1 MPMSVAANAYD
12 SVPYPG
18 GLYLQTHPDRLAVMG
33 TLFGMDPTAVERC
46 RVLEIGCG
54 DGSNLIPMA
63 YGLPRS
69 EFIGIDLAGN
79 SIASAETSV
88 RRAGL
93 TNIRFR
99 QLDLME
105 ISPDLGQFDYIIAHG
120 FYAWVPKPVQDKL
133 LSVCHHNLNPNGVA
147 FISYN
152 ANPGGHVRRALRD
165 MMLFHTRRM
174 GGSRER
180 VQQGKSFVQNVLE
193 AMDTRIPWRNVLDSE
208 FKQMCERDDNVIYHD
223 EYAPHFSPVY
233 FADFIGHADEHGLQ
247 FLSEARLVDVIVPQV
262 KPEARMALSELAGND
277 LLAYQQYL
285 DFVRFRKFRQTLL
298 CHREIHLRRDG
309 FFDGLRRLLIASE
322 LKSSAEQTDG
332 FYEFSSER
340 GAGSTKTNKPVT
352 IAALRHLEHQWPRAE
367 EFDDLASIVRAQIPN
382 SRQEE
387 VTEELSQEVLKLA
400 GGSRVDLR
408 THHLPLADGVSERP
422 EASLLARLE
431 SRESQFV
438 STLLHTRVKF
448 EDEQGRRFL
457 QLLDGTRDRRALA
470 EAVAADLPDI
480 LPEMILGHVNSQ
492 LANLC
497 RMGLL
502 VA

>member
-1 MPMSVAANAYD
+1 MPDTANAYD
-12 SVPYPG
+12 SVLYPG
-18 GLYLQTHPDRLAVMG
+18 GVYLQTHPDRLATMG
-33 TLFGMDPTAVERC
+33 ILFGMDAKEVERC

-54 DGSNLIPMA
+54 EGSNLISMA

-69 EFIGIDLAGN
+69 EFVGIDLAGK
-79 SIASAETSV
+79 SIERAQTRIE
-88 RRAGL
+88 RAGL
-93 TNIRFR
+93 TNIRFQ

-105 ISPDLGQFDYIIAHG
+105 IRPDFGQFDYIIAHG
-120 FYAWVPKPVQDKL
+120 LYAWVPRPVQDKL
-133 LSVCHHNLNPNGVA
+133 LAVCNQNLSPNGVA

-165 MMLFHTRRM
+165 MMMFHTRRM
-174 GGSRER
+174 EESRER
-180 VQQGKSFVQNVLE
+180 VQQGKSFVQKVLE
-193 AMDTRIPWRNVLDSE
+193 AMDTRIPWRNVLEYE

-223 EYAPHFSPVY
+223 EYSPHFSPVY
-233 FADFIGHADEHGLQ
+233 FADFIGHAEQHGLQ

-298 CHREIHLRRDG
+298 CHREIQLRRDG
-309 FFDGLRRLLIASE
+309 FFGGLRRLLVASE
-322 LKSSAEQTDG
+322 LKSS
-332 FYEFSSER
+332 
-340 GAGSTKTNKPVT
+340 V
-352 IAALRHLEHQWPRAE
+352 LCHLEQIWPRAE
-367 EFDDLASIVRAQIPN
+367 RFDDLAGIACAQIPN
-382 SRQEE
+382 ARQDE
-387 VTEELSQEVLKLA
+387 VAEELSQMVLKLA
-400 GGSRVDLR
+400 AGTLMDLR
-408 THHLPLADGVSERP
+408 THHLLLAEGVSERP
-422 EASLLARLE
+422 TASLLARLE
-431 SRESQFV
+431 SQESQFV
-438 STLLHTRVKF
+438 STQLHTRVKF

-457 QLLDGTRDRRALA
+457 RLLDGTRDRCALA
-470 EAVAADLPDI
+470 EAVAADLPNI